1 MPLPRLRLPLSLNAN
16 FLRSKPPHSRRIVS
30 RASARASTSSC
41 SPSWSRRTSA
51 TASSR
56 PGVKHAT
63 AASLLTETLD
73 RRTSGQGRGGPEAVG
88 PFQLGLGQQNFGGQE
103 QKKWSELSTGGKAVR
118 ATART
123 SNMVVIMFG
132 AGLTALLGY
141 ALTSELFSSNS
152 PTVLYNEACERI
164 KSNPRVSKY
173 FPGTLVFHNNPPSA
187 IRPRHRNR
195 GVASQLVRDS
205 SGREHLLL
213 NFYIQALPPSAS
225 ATSYADS
232 ALAWVES
239 LPSTTS
245 DDIRAWGRGVVDSTK
260 DLFRYLTGD
269 PAAPSTRPGGW
280 FEDGTARKED
290 RVERAESKGLWGSIT
305 GVFGSLRGASRA
317 SNEERQA
324 EAAGKYQEGE
334 VHVDLI
340 KNENGNFVFR
350 YILIDIPNS
359 HSRKPVR
366 VFVERAAGVSESVS
380 VMRWDSA

>member
-1 MPLPRLRLPLSLNAN
+1 MPLPRLRLPLAPHPNA
-16 FLRSKPPHSRRIVS
+16 LHIKPSSSRRIVS
-30 RASARASTSSC
+30 RATSRASSC
-41 SPSWSRRTSA
+41 SWSRRAYA
-51 TASSR
+51 TASSST
-56 PGVKHAT
+56 GAGAGTKHAT

-73 RRTSGQGRGGPEAVG
+73 RRKSGGRGGPEAVG
-88 PFQLGLGQQNFGGQE
+88 PFQLGLGQQNFGGE
-103 QKKWSELSTGGKAVR
+103 KQKKWNELSTGGKAVR

-173 FPGTLVFHNNPPSA
+173 LPGTLVFHNNPPSA

-213 NFYIQALPPSAS
+213 NFYIQAVPAYA
-225 ATSYADS
+225 ATSYVDS
-232 ALAWVES
+232 ALTWVES
-239 LPSTTS
+239 LPSTTT
-245 DDIRAWGRGVVDSTK
+245 DDIRSWGRGVVDSTK

-269 PAAPSTRPGGW
+269 PAAPTTRTGGW
-280 FEDGTARKED
+280 FEDGTARIEERHVKE
-290 RVERAESKGLWGSIT
+290 EGKGLWGSIT
-305 GVFGSLRGASRA
+305 GVFGSLRGASR
-317 SNEERQA
+317 SSSEERQA

-340 KNENGNFVFR
+340 KDERGNFVFR

-366 VFVERAAGVSESVS
+366 VFVERASGVSESVS